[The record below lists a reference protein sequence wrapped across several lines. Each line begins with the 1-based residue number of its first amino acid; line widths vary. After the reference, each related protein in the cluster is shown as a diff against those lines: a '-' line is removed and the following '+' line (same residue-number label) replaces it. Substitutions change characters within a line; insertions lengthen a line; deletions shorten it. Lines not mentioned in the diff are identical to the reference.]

1 MVFQGGGGNYKWKV
15 ESVKC
20 KVALSL
26 FASLLFAA
34 PALAEFTC
42 ELSFPQAPSTAL
54 VNFPV
59 LVRLAE
65 DAPTGFSYADCPTAS
80 CIWFTDAGNNVLPFE
95 SDTWNASGES
105 LIWVS
110 VPSLSN
116 VSAITMHWSQN
127 GGEDSPASSEVW
139 KRAGYNAVWHFSGS
153 NAESVT
159 NLVPSATL
167 GTPTYDGN
175 VSYPS
180 PLGKTLWLNGSSALA
195 YAVDTA
201 WTTLG
206 ENSSLTIS
214 LLARPITASLGTYAR
229 MVCCQTAWDVK
240 HGYTFA
246 VHNPV
251 SKITLGSSD
260 SSELQL
266 ASGTGGWTGWPASD
280 WVHWAARYD
289 NTAGA
294 IFKDGQ
300 TATSGTIK
308 PLITPQGLLY
318 LGANGNGTER
328 FWVGGLDEIRI
339 RAAASS
345 AAWVAAEYATITNS
359 SYATF
364 GAVQEKADA
373 DGGLVFGALSVDSVS
388 ITNATL
394 SSRLKGIGDGA
405 NSADVWLVVTGL
417 GKTLAY
423 PLESVSGATLLF
435 ASVDGLQSG
444 TEWTA
449 YLTATNNASPAV
461 GAMSETVVFST
472 PSDEGVRSYGLYQA
486 VTSSSTVPKNAAA
499 GWDIAESSL
508 GTLTLGPIALRTAMT
523 SGSNH
528 NWYSTDGATCFSWG
542 NNIGYGYAG
551 YMYMEGGK
559 DYYFAGAIDDAGY
572 VWVNNGA
579 ADWNA
584 SPSGSQLGGYCR
596 WNAAGPFAIATSG
609 YYPIVFSA
617 WNGTGDAGAEFNT
630 TVLQHQAALRYA
642 AVISGDSAPAMN
654 SDSWIAAVD
663 PGNGSLFVPDAPMRG
678 VSVLS
683 ATRDGMLVSV
693 RIALDEA
700 NAGESSVLRYA
711 YGATYGGSNPADWE
725 GGSLV
730 DNALVSDAATND
742 YIVAIAA
749 DTRYI
754 RFYTQS
760 GNSINWSGMVSL
772 DWTDEGSS
780 GGAFLFLGVPEAKS
794 VGPESAVLATDLSA
808 PGADASAAQVW
819 FVVTGD
825 GETLIL
831 PAGTVTSQTNLTVS
845 VQNLLPSTEY
855 TFYCTA
861 TNNAATPV
869 GIDSSSAT
877 FTTSSAAS
885 EWNTPLAQFSQ
896 DGKTLTASIPVT
908 SLGLGTTTLYLM
920 TGFAWDAEN
929 TISASQVVSS
939 PGVQTLSA
947 TLSDVPWG
955 KDVNYSLMLVNG
967 TAEKATTNWPWASG
981 EAFYNKWFKL
991 TDNSKYTWV
1000 GGTEGD
1006 WNDVA
1011 NWERTTVGSLAPT
1024 DHAGCPVFGS
1034 TAIFATAEGDGPVT
1048 VTIPAMQGS
1057 SYDNEYGWIV
1067 SSLDMSGM
1075 HEPLVFTSE
1084 DKTAADCRFKVL
1096 ALKAEQNYN
1105 RLVFDSCN
1113 FYTVNDLFQHTGA
1126 ASADENGENFTVT
1139 FTNGSI
1145 GNSIGRLNVGQR
1157 PGSRIV
1163 VEGGTALS
1171 TSSELWSGSTG
1182 KPNTVFEVNDSTVT
1196 FGNKVEFDSYNQYF
1210 GSVMRLSG
1218 AGAKVTAAYF
1228 HTKYAASTNV
1238 VEFLIPSGGY
1248 NAVPMLST
1256 SKANMFPNVLT
1267 GASLTLR
1274 VSKSS
1279 PGLSSIPRH
1288 GIQLVQSAGGMN
1300 VEKLIFED
1308 VKPSVN
1314 GFFFKDADGNEYA
1327 DAAAISAAGKTAAD
1341 IKQIWYRGSSRPLCI
1356 IVR

>member
-1 MVFQGGGGNYKWKV
+1 MITFRKTMFFKGGNYLLTA
-15 ESVKC
+15 
-20 KVALSL
+20 ALC
-26 FASLLFAA
+26 AA
-34 PALAEFTC
+34 LAFSARAEFTC
-42 ELSFPQAPSTAL
+42 ELSFPSAPQTAL
-54 VNFPV
+54 ENFPV

-65 DAPTGFSYADCPTAS
+65 NAPAGFSYADCPTAS
-80 CIWFTDAGNNVLPFE
+80 CIWFTDSGNNVLPFE
-95 SDTWNASGES
+95 ADTWNTSGES

-139 KRAGYNAVWHFSGS
+139 TRAGYNAVWHFNGS
-153 NAESVT
+153 AAESVNGLAASST
-159 NLVPSATL
+159 VGS
-167 GTPTYDGN
+167 PTYDGN
-175 VSYPS
+175 ASYPG
-180 PLGKTLWLNGSSALA
+180 PLGKTLWLANNSALG
-195 YAVDTA
+195 YAVDPA

-206 ENSSLTIS
+206 ANASLTIS
-214 LLARPITASLGTYAR
+214 CLARPVTASLSGYAR
-229 MVCCQTAWDVK
+229 MVCCQTSWDVK

-246 VHNPV
+246 VHNSV
-251 SKITLGSSD
+251 SRITLGSSD
-260 SSELQL
+260 SSELAL

-308 PLITPQGLLY
+308 PLITPQGKLF

-345 AAWVAAEYATITNS
+345 AAWVAAEYATIATAD
-359 SYATF
+359 YVTF
-364 GAVQEKADA
+364 GDVHEKADA

-417 GKTLAY
+417 GKTLAC

-499 GWDIAESSL
+499 EWDIAESSL

-523 SGSNH
+523 SGSIH

-630 TVLQHQAALRYA
+630 TVMQHQAALRYA

-663 PGNGSLFVPDAPMRG
+663 PGNGSLFLPDAPMRG

-693 RIALDEA
+693 RIALNEA

-742 YIVAIAA
+742 YIVGIAK
-749 DTRYI
+749 DTRYV

-760 GNSINWSGMVSL
+760 GSSVTWSATVSL
-772 DWTDEGSS
+772 DWADEGSA
-780 GGAFLFLGVPEAKS
+780 GGSFQFLGTPETTSIGA
-794 VGPESAVLATDLSA
+794 ESAVFAASLAA
-808 PGADASAAQVW
+808 PGAGASAAHAW
-819 FVVTGD
+819 FVLSGG
-825 GETLIL
+825 GETRVI
-831 PAGTVTSQTNLTVS
+831 PAGTATTQTNLS
-845 VQNLLPSTEY
+845 VAVLNLTPATEY

-861 TNNAATPV
+861 TNHAATPV
-869 GIDSSSAT
+869 GIDSSSAV

-885 EWNTPLAQFSQ
+885 EWNTALAQFSQ

-908 SLGLGTTTLYLM
+908 SLGVGTTTLYLM
-920 TGFAWDAEN
+920 TGFDKNNEN
-929 TISASQVVSS
+929 TVSASQVVLA
-939 PGVQTLSA
+939 PGVKTLTASFP
-947 TLSDVPWG
+947 DVPWG
-955 KDVNYSLMLVNG
+955 KVVNYSLMLVNG
-967 TAEKATTNWPWASG
+967 TAENAVTNWPCTSG
-981 EAFYNKWFKL
+981 EAFYDKWFKL

-1024 DHAGCPVFGS
+1024 GYAGYPVCGS
-1034 TAIFATAEGDGPVT
+1034 TAVFATAAGAGTVT
-1048 VTIPAMQGS
+1048 VTIPAAQGS
-1057 SYDNEYGWIV
+1057 SYDGDEYCWIA
-1067 SSLDMSGM
+1067 STLDMGGM

-1084 DKTAADCRFKVL
+1084 DKTASGCRFRVL
-1096 ALKAEQNYN
+1096 ALTADQNYN
-1105 RLVFDSCN
+1105 RLVFDGCN
-1113 FYTVNDLFQHTGA
+1113 FYTAADLFQQKGA
-1126 ASADENGENFTVT
+1126 ASANENGENFTVT
-1139 FTNGSI
+1139 FTGGSI
-1145 GNSIGRLNVGQR
+1145 GNGIGRLNAGKC
-1157 PGSRIV
+1157 PGARTI

-1171 TSSELWSGSTG
+1171 TSSELWSGTTS
-1182 KPNTVFEVNDSTVT
+1182 KPESVFSVDNSTVT

-1210 GSVMRLSG
+1210 GSVVRLSG

-1256 SKANMFPNVLT
+1256 SKANMFPNVLA

-1279 PGLSSIPRH
+1279 PGLSGIPRH

-1327 DAAAISAAGKTAAD
+1327 DAAEIEAAGKTAAQ
-1341 IKQIWYRGSSRPLCI
+1341 ITQIWYRGSSRPLLI

>member
-1 MVFQGGGGNYKWKV
+1 MKTSKLLIAVVAAASTLF
-15 ESVKC
+15 
-20 KVALSL
+20 VALS
-26 FASLLFAA
+26 AR
-34 PALAEFTC
+34 AEFTC

-54 VNFPV
+54 ENFPV
-59 LVRLAE
+59 LVRLAN
-65 DAPTGFSYADCPTAS
+65 DAPEGFLYEDCPTAANL
-80 CIWFTDAGNNVLPFE
+80 WFTDSNNVVLPFDV
-95 SDTWNASGES
+95 DTWDTTGES

-110 VPSLSN
+110 VPSLSD
-116 VSAITMHWSQN
+116 AATITMRWSAN

-139 KRAGYNAVWHFSGS
+139 KRAGYNAVWHFNGD
-153 NAESVT
+153 AKESVT
-159 NLVPSATL
+159 NLVSSITI
-167 GTPTYDGN
+167 GSPTFNGDS
-175 VSYPS
+175 SYPG

-260 SSELQL
+260 SSELPL

-364 GAVQEKADA
+364 GTVQEKADA

-417 GKTLAY
+417 GKTLAC

-472 PSDEGVRSYGLYQA
+472 PSDEGVGSSGLYQA

-523 SGSNH
+523 SGSIH

-630 TVLQHQAALRYA
+630 AVLQHQAALRYA
-642 AVISGDSAPAMN
+642 AVISGDSAPAMD

-663 PGNGSLFVPDAPMRG
+663 PGNGSLFRPTAPTRAVAVMSTERDG
-678 VSVLS
+678 VLLS
-683 ATRDGMLVSV
+683 ARV
-693 RIALDEA
+693 ALSEA
-700 NAGESSVLRYA
+700 YAGEISELRYV
-711 YGATYGGSNPADWE
+711 YGATYCGDNPADWD

-730 DNALVSDAATND
+730 AASLPATAVTND
-742 YIVAIAA
+742 YVVGIAA
-749 DTRYI
+749 DTRYV

-760 GNSINWSGMVSL
+760 GSSVTWSATVSL
-772 DWTDEGSS
+772 DWADEGSV
-780 GGAFLFLGVPEAKS
+780 GGAFQFLGTPETTSIGA
-794 VGPESAVLATDLSA
+794 ESAVFAASLAA
-808 PGADASAAQVW
+808 PGAGASAAQAW
-819 FVVTGD
+819 FVLSGG
-825 GETLIL
+825 GETRVI
-831 PAGTVTSQTNLTVS
+831 PAGTATTQTNLS
-845 VQNLLPSTEY
+845 VAVLNLTPATEY

-861 TNNAATPV
+861 TNNAVTPV
-869 GIDSSSAT
+869 GIDSSPAV
-877 FTTSSAAS
+877 FTTSSASS
-885 EWNTPLAQFSQ
+885 EWNTALAQFSQ

-908 SLGLGTTTLYLM
+908 SLGVGTTTLYLM
-920 TGFAWDAEN
+920 TGFDKNNEN
-929 TISASQVVSS
+929 TVSASQVVLE
-939 PGVQTLSA
+939 PGVKTLTASFP
-947 TLSDVPWG
+947 DVPWG
-955 KDVNYSLMLVNG
+955 KVVNYSLMLVNG
-967 TAEKATTNWPWASG
+967 TAENAVTNWPCTSG
-981 EAFYNKWFKL
+981 EAFYDKWFKL
-991 TDNSKYTWV
+991 TDNSKYMWV
-1000 GGTEGD
+1000 GGNSGI
-1006 WNDVA
+1006 WNVPA
-1011 NWERTTVGSLAPT
+1011 NWQLTTVGSLAPT

-1034 TAIFATAEGDGPVT
+1034 TAIFATAEGAGTIT
-1048 VTIPAMQGS
+1048 VTIPAAQGS
-1057 SYDNEYGWIV
+1057 SYDGDEYCWIA
-1067 SSLDMSGM
+1067 STLDMGGM

-1084 DKTAADCRFKVL
+1084 DKTASGCRFRVL
-1096 ALKAEQNYN
+1096 ALTADQNYN
-1105 RLVFDSCN
+1105 RLVFDGCN
-1113 FYTVNDLFQHTGA
+1113 FCTAADLFQQKGA

-1139 FTNGSI
+1139 FTGGSI
-1145 GNSIGRLNVGQR
+1145 GNGIGRLNAGKC
-1157 PGSRIV
+1157 PGARTI

-1182 KPNTVFEVNDSTVT
+1182 KPNTMFEVNDSTVT
-1196 FGNKVEFDSYNQYF
+1196 FGNKVEFDSYDPYF

-1218 AGAKVTAAYF
+1218 AGAKVTATYF

-1256 SKANMFPNVLT
+1256 SKANMFPNVLA

-1279 PGLSSIPRH
+1279 PGLSGIPRH

-1327 DAAAISAAGKTAAD
+1327 DAAAIEAAGKTAAQ
-1341 IKQIWYRGSSRPLCI
+1341 ITQIWYRGSSRPLCI

>member
-1 MVFQGGGGNYKWKV
+1 MKTSKLLIAVVAAASTLF
-15 ESVKC
+15 
-20 KVALSL
+20 VALS
-26 FASLLFAA
+26 AR
-34 PALAEFTC
+34 AEFTC
-42 ELSFPQAPSTAL
+42 ELSFPQAPATPL
-54 VNFPV
+54 ENFPV

-65 DAPTGFSYADCPTAS
+65 DAPTGFSYANCPTAS

-105 LIWVS
+105 LVWVS
-110 VPSLSN
+110 VPSLSS
-116 VSAITMHWSQN
+116 SAKITMHWSQN
-127 GGEDSPASSEVW
+127 GGEDSPAASEVW
-139 KRAGYNAVWHFSGS
+139 TRAGYEAVWHFNGD
-153 NAESVT
+153 ATESAT
-159 NLVPSATL
+159 NLVSSLTVGA
-167 GTPTYDGN
+167 PTFNGN
-175 VSYPS
+175 GSYPG
-180 PLGKTLWLNGSSALA
+180 PLGKTLWLDGSSAIA
-195 YAVDTA
+195 YAVDPA

-214 LLARPITASLGTYAR
+214 LLARPVTASLSDYAR
-229 MVCCQTAWDVK
+229 MVCCQTAWNVK

-260 SSELQL
+260 SSELAM
-266 ASGTGGWTGWPASD
+266 ASNEWSGWPASD
-280 WVHWAARYD
+280 WTHFAAVYD
-289 NTAGA
+289 NTSGK
-294 IFKDGQ
+294 IFVNGVSKK
-300 TATSGTIK
+300 TGTIK
-308 PLITPQGLLY
+308 KLYAPEQPLY
-318 LGANGNGTER
+318 LGANADGAQRYWN
-328 FWVGGLDEIRI
+328 GGLDEIRL

-345 AAWVAAEYATITNS
+345 SEWVAAENAT
-359 SYATF
+359 ATDSAYVSF
-364 GAVQEKADA
+364 GEVQEKADA

-388 ITNATL
+388 ITNATF
-394 SSRLKGIGDGA
+394 SSRLKGIGGGA
-405 NSADVWLVVTGL
+405 TSADVWLVVSGL
-417 GKTLAY
+417 GKSHVCS
-423 PLESVSGATLLF
+423 LESVGGASLLS
-435 ASVDGLQSG
+435 ASIDGLQPG

-449 YLTATNNASPAV
+449 YFTATNDASPAV
-461 GAMSETVVFST
+461 GAVSETVAFST
-472 PSDEGVRSYGLYQA
+472 PSDGGSASPGLYQA
-486 VTSSSTVPKNAAA
+486 VASSSAIAQNAAA
-499 GWDIAESSL
+499 GWDIEGSSL
-508 GTLTLGPIALRTAMT
+508 GTVTIGPLAMRTAKT
-523 SGSNH
+523 SGTVHS
-528 NWYSTDGATCFSWG
+528 WYSIDGLSTFSWESG
-542 NNIGYGYAG
+542 TCYGYAG

-579 ADWNA
+579 ANWNA
-584 SPSGSQLGGYCR
+584 SRSSSQLGAYCT
-596 WNAAGPFAIATSG
+596 WSAAGPFAIETSG
-609 YYPIVFSA
+609 YYPVTFSA
-617 WNGTGDAGAEFNT
+617 WNNTGDAGAEFSAS
-630 TVLQHQAALRYA
+630 VLAHQAALRYA
-642 AVISGDSAPAMN
+642 AVESGAGVPTRT
-654 SDSWIAAVD
+654 SDVWLSAVD
-663 PGNGSLFVPDAPMRG
+663 PGDGSLFRPTAPTRAVAVMSTERDG
-678 VSVLS
+678 VLLS
-683 ATRDGMLVSV
+683 ARV
-693 RIALDEA
+693 ALSEA
-700 NAGESSVLRYA
+700 YAGEMSELRYV
-711 YGATYGGSNPADWE
+711 YGATYCGDNPADWD

-730 DNALVSDAATND
+730 AASLPAPAVTND
-742 YIVAIAA
+742 YVVGIAA
-749 DTRYI
+749 DTRYV

-760 GNSINWSGMVSL
+760 GSSVSWSATVSL
-772 DWTDEGSS
+772 DWADEGSV
-780 GGAFLFLGVPEAKS
+780 GGAFQFLGTPETTSIGA
-794 VGPESAVLATDLSA
+794 ESAVFAASLAA
-808 PGADASAAQVW
+808 PGAGASAAQAW
-819 FVVTGD
+819 FVLSGG
-825 GETLIL
+825 GETRVI
-831 PAGTVTSQTNLTVS
+831 PAGTATAQTNLS
-845 VQNLLPSTEY
+845 VAVLNLTPATEY

-861 TNNAATPV
+861 TNNAVTPV
-869 GIDSSSAT
+869 GIDSSSAV

-885 EWNTPLAQFSQ
+885 EWNTALAQFSQ

-1034 TAIFATAEGDGPVT
+1034 TAIFATAEGAGTVT
-1048 VTIPAMQGS
+1048 VTIPAAQGS
-1057 SYDNEYGWIV
+1057 SYDGDEYCWIA
-1067 SSLDMSGM
+1067 STLDMGGM

-1084 DKTAADCRFKVL
+1084 DKTASGCRFRVL
-1096 ALKAEQNYN
+1096 ALTADQNYN
-1105 RLVFDSCN
+1105 RLVFDGCN
-1113 FYTVNDLFQHTGA
+1113 FYTANDLFQHKGA

-1139 FTNGSI
+1139 FTGGSI
-1145 GNSIGRLNVGQR
+1145 GNGIGRLNAGKC
-1157 PGSRIV
+1157 PGARTI

-1171 TSSELWSGSTG
+1171 TSSELWSGTTS
-1182 KPNTVFEVNDSTVT
+1182 KPEAVFSVDNSTVT
-1196 FGNKVEFDSYNQYF
+1196 FGNKVEFDSYDPYF

-1256 SKANMFPNVLT
+1256 STANMFPNVLA

-1279 PGLSSIPRH
+1279 PGLSGIPRH

-1327 DAAAISAAGKTAAD
+1327 DAAAIEAAGKTAAN
-1341 IKQIWYRGSSRPLCI
+1341 ITQIWYRGSSRPLCI